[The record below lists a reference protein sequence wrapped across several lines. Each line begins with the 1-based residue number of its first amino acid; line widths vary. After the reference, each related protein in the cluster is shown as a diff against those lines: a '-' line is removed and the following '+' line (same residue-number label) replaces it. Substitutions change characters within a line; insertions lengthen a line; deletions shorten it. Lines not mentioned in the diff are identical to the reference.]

1 MSKLAKVIIHEF
13 KMVAANKA
21 FVILTALGPFLI
33 VAMSVLPVVFTSNGN
48 IQEVEIALLGADT
61 ELMQGIEKPL
71 EASNISV
78 FSAAAER
85 ESLDALVLDGQLYG
99 YVLIPG
105 NLLTAQ
111 KLTIYTK
118 DLADYRVVEVLRRV
132 IGQEIIGRRLSREGM
147 DPQLVNR
154 LSYSPEIETLRL
166 SRKGDRVEGERQD
179 FMSALLTG
187 MAFTIM
193 LYMTILIYS
202 QTIGRSVLNEKVY
215 KTVEI
220 VLSSVSSRDLLF
232 GKILGHGLA
241 SLSQYV
247 VWIGIG
253 MLFLNVLKPL
263 IGGAVIPQI
272 PLSLVGYLLA
282 FFLLGFFLYTAIFAA
297 LGAAAQDES
306 NFGQLIWPV
315 IIFLVIP
322 MIGVS
327 AIITNPN
334 STFSI
339 ALSLFPMTAA
349 IVIFVRMVVS
359 NPPAWQIALSA
370 VLQAVTVL
378 AAVLLSAKIFRV
390 GILMTG
396 KRLKIKEIM
405 RWLKA

>member
-21 FVILTALGPFLI
+21 FDILTALGPFLI
-33 VAMSVLPVVFTSNGN
+33 VAMSVLPVVFSSNGK

-147 DPQLVNR
+147 DPQLVSR

-179 FMSALLTG
+179 FISALLTG
-187 MAFTIM
+187 IAFTIM

-322 MIGVS
+322 MIAVS

>member
-1 MSKLAKVIIHEF
+1 MSKLTKVIVHEF

-21 FVILTALGPFLI
+21 FAVLTVLGPFLI
-33 VAMSVLPVVFTSNGN
+33 VAVSVLPAVFSTRAE
-48 IQEVEIALLGADT
+48 IQEVEIALLGADS
-61 ELMQGIEKPL
+61 ELMQSIGKPL
-71 EASNISV
+71 EASNIRV
-78 FSAAAER
+78 FSSTAER

-99 YVLIPG
+99 YVLIPE
-105 NLLTAQ
+105 NLLSAQ
-111 KLTIYTK
+111 KLTIHTK

-154 LSYSPEIETLRL
+154 LSYSPQIETLRL

-187 MAFTIM
+187 IAFTIM
-193 LYMTILIYS
+193 LYGTILIYS

-247 VWIGIG
+247 VWIGMG
-253 MLFLNVLKPL
+253 MLLLNVLKPL

-315 IIFLVIP
+315 ILFLVIP
-322 MIGVS
+322 MVGVS

-378 AAVLLSAKIFRV
+378 SAVLLSAKIFRV

-396 KRLKIKEIM
+396 KRLKVKEIM
-405 RWLKA
+405 KWLKA